1 MRARH
6 KGTRRPVASI
16 ALFAGAGLWFAL
28 MAVVPAKADY
38 AVLRSGQ
45 RLHIGGWE
53 SLGDKVRL
61 DMKGGSLTIDAA
73 ELDHI
78 EPEDVF
84 GESAKVEP
92 DVHVP
97 YADQIQNAAQTYQL
111 DPGLVASVI
120 AVESNFNS
128 RAISRKSALGL
139 MQLLPETAAQ
149 MEVRNVF
156 DPAQNINGGT
166 RYLKQL
172 LDRYGHNLTL
182 ALAAYNA
189 GPQRVDFY
197 RGIPPF
203 AETHSYIDKVL
214 ANLRSQPKLMRQ
226 LFTGAAT
233 ESAPLLPAPLSS
245 AGK

>member
-1 MRARH
+1 MPARH
-6 KGTRRPVASI
+6 KSARPWAIAARLAVA
-16 ALFAGAGLWFAL
+16 ALLFALIAAL
-28 MAVVPAKADY
+28 PAKADY

-45 RLHIGGWE
+45 RLHIAGWQI
-53 SLGDKVRL
+53 LGDKVRL

-73 ELDHI
+73 ELVRV

-84 GESAKVEP
+84 GESAKTEV
-92 DVHVP
+92 DVSVP
-97 YADQIQNAAQTYQL
+97 YADQIQNSAHTYQL
-111 DPGLVASVI
+111 DPALVASVI

-128 RAISRKSALGL
+128 RAVSNKSALGL
-139 MQLLPETAAQ
+139 MQLLPATAAQ
-149 MEVRNVF
+149 MAVRNAF
-156 DPAQNINGGT
+156 DPAQNIDGGT

-203 AETHSYIDKVL
+203 AETRSYIDKVL
-214 ANLRSQPKLMRQ
+214 ANLRSQPNLMKR
-226 LFTGAAT
+226 FFGD
-233 ESAPLLPAPLSS
+233 SAPENASLLPAP
-245 AGK
+245 AGTR